1 MLFVIYYLYR
11 KNDGALCPLNQNAL
25 LVWRLIMND
34 IFNRNR
40 GLVFEENDNH
50 NTEGIASAAERAF
63 EYAMDTSADL
73 EAIEKLTSTEGYLLK
88 LETIKQ
94 AEDMSSEEK
103 LDAISAADD
112 KFAANKERSAK
123 LHMWMMAKKAG
134 LILLFVGVTVALA
147 ASPVGQKSI
156 KGVSGILVA

>member
-1 MLFVIYYLYR
+1 
-11 KNDGALCPLNQNAL
+11 
-25 LVWRLIMND
+25 MND

-94 AEDMSSEEK
+94 AEDMSSQEK
-103 LDAISAADD
+103 LDAISKAEDKLADD
-112 KFAANKERSAK
+112 KERSANLQMGIK
-123 LHMWMMAKKAG
+123 TRNVVLA
-134 LILLFVGVTVALA
+134 ILTVASIVALA
-147 ASPVGQKSI
+147 SSPAGQKAI
-156 KGVSGILVA
+156 KSVSGLLVA